1 MGIAAQARSVGYAAD
16 RPNSEAGSDSTIP
29 NFAYLRDLWDGKV
42 DVPDIGALY
51 NNNQTTYATDFM
63 NNPASY
69 MAGTKYFDAASQWY
83 PSLQQNGGS
92 GATADFLTDYFFSA
106 MQTKLGLTDKGAVD
120 WSTALSGSKTISA
133 NQQILEKSST
143 YFVATTHAMYYLQLA
158 EEAIAKNDTAGA
170 KNHFDSIAAVYFGCG
185 DTNPVPLPIYTPDS
199 VVTTAPQVPTQIP
212 WTKDSDKED
221 GDRGTVYSLYN
232 LANKRASNY
241 GRCGSSQ
248 SGSCATDVASKTAGT
263 VTVADLN
270 LVVAGALNYG
280 TSGPSAAA
288 VNNIRDSINTINAQ
302 AAQRYIARVSLDAN
316 VPGNGFGGS
325 TQRVKVASPA
335 ASEDAAAGNG
345 LIPTACGGGLYYQ
358 AFAGLAG
365 GEGGDNDAGPANAGE
380 VPAGILPG
388 ATYTKYSGTILA
400 VKPTDEDLESYNKAP
415 STFGTS
421 GGPLVNAQCGTSA
434 NSTGTVGSNTLMVGS
449 VMNPVT
455 VKDDASA
462 PYQLKGDAVDGPAAL
477 AVTAGDVTAALRG
490 QTVFDNSAD
499 FYKKK
504 TPIGC
509 IGRDVRFSDITV
521 DIAGGKKMV
530 YTFCDPSGYKGAANP
545 DDSLATNTN
554 LYNSNMKTATP
565 SGGSAVPAPAGSYFA
580 TVFGTGTSAAVPDE
594 TAVITEV
601 QAAEMSRVWDPVMAA
616 QLTQGGMCCDALY
629 YGEAG
634 VGRPTIAGVGPVS
647 EFEPP
652 LAGGVMA
659 AESSVGTMC
668 PMHGSGNGYS
678 TSTVG
683 NVNQVNPSETLL
695 LEGQAFYV
703 SLAPSQYS
711 LPLTSTT
718 AETQTANEAKQKQCA
733 THITSMMK
741 MSKAVAVESS
751 GTPPSFT
758 GTLSTGT
765 PGKFGYDYSAIDFP
779 LWKVDIGSA
788 NPVNQYIVPNGYCYA
803 NACFNDFAEV
813 GTQSTFKGAEKL
825 GELVQGPNMALVEAG
840 EACGRANAACAAPP
854 ATWNGA
860 PAVMATCYGSD
871 CTPEGI
877 LATTGVIPVA

>member
-1 MGIAAQARSVGYAAD
+1 MG
-16 RPNSEAGSDSTIP
+16 
-29 NFAYLRDLWDGKV
+29 
-42 DVPDIGALY
+42 
-51 NNNQTTYATDFM
+51 
-63 NNPASY
+63 
-69 MAGTKYFDAASQWY
+69 
-83 PSLQQNGGS
+83 
-92 GATADFLTDYFFSA
+92 
-106 MQTKLGLTDKGAVD
+106 
-120 WSTALSGSKTISA
+120 
-133 NQQILEKSST
+133 
-143 YFVATTHAMYYLQLA
+143 
-158 EEAIAKNDTAGA
+158 
-170 KNHFDSIAAVYFGCG
+170 
-185 DTNPVPLPIYTPDS
+185 
-199 VVTTAPQVPTQIP
+199 
-212 WTKDSDKED
+212 
-221 GDRGTVYSLYN
+221 
-232 LANKRASNY
+232 
-241 GRCGSSQ
+241 
-248 SGSCATDVASKTAGT
+248 
-263 VTVADLN
+263 
-270 LVVAGALNYG
+270 
-280 TSGPSAAA
+280 
-288 VNNIRDSINTINAQ
+288 
-302 AAQRYIARVSLDAN
+302 
-316 VPGNGFGGS
+316 
-325 TQRVKVASPA
+325 
-335 ASEDAAAGNG
+335 
-345 LIPTACGGGLYYQ
+345 
-358 AFAGLAG
+358 
-365 GEGGDNDAGPANAGE
+365 
-380 VPAGILPG
+380 
-388 ATYTKYSGTILA
+388 
-400 VKPTDEDLESYNKAP
+400 
-415 STFGTS
+415 
-421 GGPLVNAQCGTSA
+421 
-434 NSTGTVGSNTLMVGS
+434 
-449 VMNPVT
+449 
-455 VKDDASA
+455 
-462 PYQLKGDAVDGPAAL
+462 
-477 AVTAGDVTAALRG
+477 GDVTAAPRG
-490 QTVFDNSAD
+490 QTVFDNSTD

-601 QAAEMSRVWDPVMAA
+601 QAAEMSRAWDPVMAA

-634 VGRPTIAGVGPVS
+634 VGRPTIEGVGPVS

-758 GTLSTGT
+758 ATAETTGT

-779 LWKVDIGSA
+779 LWKVGIGSA
-788 NPVNQYIVPNGYCYA
+788 DPVNQCIVPNGYCYA

-813 GTQSTFKGAEKL
+813 GTQSTFKGAES
-825 GELVQGPNMALVEAG
+825 LVSSCRGPAWLWLRQVRRVAVPTRPVLLRLLPGTVLRLSWLHATAPTAPLKESWPLLVSFLWLKRLS
-840 EACGRANAACAAPP
+840 AC
-854 ATWNGA
+854 
-860 PAVMATCYGSD
+860 SQ
-871 CTPEGI
+871 
-877 LATTGVIPVA
+877 

>member
-1 MGIAAQARSVGYAAD
+1 MG
-16 RPNSEAGSDSTIP
+16 
-29 NFAYLRDLWDGKV
+29 
-42 DVPDIGALY
+42 
-51 NNNQTTYATDFM
+51 
-63 NNPASY
+63 
-69 MAGTKYFDAASQWY
+69 
-83 PSLQQNGGS
+83 
-92 GATADFLTDYFFSA
+92 
-106 MQTKLGLTDKGAVD
+106 
-120 WSTALSGSKTISA
+120 
-133 NQQILEKSST
+133 
-143 YFVATTHAMYYLQLA
+143 
-158 EEAIAKNDTAGA
+158 
-170 KNHFDSIAAVYFGCG
+170 
-185 DTNPVPLPIYTPDS
+185 
-199 VVTTAPQVPTQIP
+199 
-212 WTKDSDKED
+212 
-221 GDRGTVYSLYN
+221 
-232 LANKRASNY
+232 
-241 GRCGSSQ
+241 
-248 SGSCATDVASKTAGT
+248 
-263 VTVADLN
+263 
-270 LVVAGALNYG
+270 
-280 TSGPSAAA
+280 
-288 VNNIRDSINTINAQ
+288 
-302 AAQRYIARVSLDAN
+302 
-316 VPGNGFGGS
+316 
-325 TQRVKVASPA
+325 
-335 ASEDAAAGNG
+335 
-345 LIPTACGGGLYYQ
+345 TACGGGLYYQ

-380 VPAGILPG
+380 VPAGVLPG

-400 VKPTDEDLESYNKAP
+400 VTPTAEVLADYDQAP

-449 VMNPVT
+449 VMNEVT
-455 VKDDASA
+455 VAAAASA
-462 PYQLKGDAVDGPAAL
+462 PYKLEGVAVDGPAAL

-580 TVFGTGTSAAVPDE
+580 TVFGTGTSAAVPNEATD
-594 TAVITEV
+594 ITVE
-601 QAAEMSRVWDPVMAA
+601 QAKQMSRVWDPVMAA

-629 YGEAG
+629 YGNEG
-634 VGRPTIAGVGPVS
+634 VGRPTIEGVGPVS
-647 EFEPP
+647 DYEPP
-652 LAGGVMA
+652 LAGGDMA
-659 AESSVGTMC
+659 AESPVGTMC
-668 PMHGSGNGYS
+668 PMHGSGNDYS

-683 NVNQVNPSETLL
+683 NVNQVNPKETLL

-718 AETQTANEAKQKQCA
+718 DETQTANEAKQKQCA
-733 THITSMMK
+733 TQITSMMK
-741 MSKAVAVESS
+741 MNKKEKVASDGTAPTFGATVAES
-751 GTPPSFT
+751 TA
-758 GTLSTGT
+758 GT
-765 PGKFGYDYSAIDFP
+765 PGKFGYSYSAIDFP
-779 LWKVDIGSA
+779 LWKVGIGSTD
-788 NPVNQYIVPNGYCYA
+788 PVNQYIVPNGYCYA

-813 GTQSTFKGAEKL
+813 GTQPTFKGAEEL
-825 GELVQGPNMALVEAG
+825 GELVQGPNMALVEAD

-871 CTPEGI
+871 CTTAGI